1 MATHSEVRLKSIVQ
15 TAVDGII
22 TIDERGL
29 IDTFN
34 SAAERLFGYSAEE
47 VVGKNVNMLMPS
59 PYHEQHNGF
68 LAQYLATGEKKII
81 GLGREVVGRR
91 KDGSTFPMH
100 LSVGEMLLGDKRFFT
115 GILHDISN
123 RKQAEERALQSER
136 LAVIGQMIGV
146 VTHESRNALQ
156 RMQANLE
163 MLAMEVEDRPAELEY
178 ISRIQ
183 GAQDSLHHLYEEL
196 RSYVAPIV
204 LDYDLCRL
212 DDIVGQ
218 ALNEVSALH
227 QKRRIILQPRS
238 NGCDS
243 RCEVDPFR
251 ISQVFRNL
259 VENSVAACPDPLTIE
274 LVLSDAELNG
284 REALD
289 VVYRDNGPGLSNE
302 YREKVFEPFFTT
314 KANGT
319 GLGMAIAKRII
330 DAHGGRIAVNSNLS
344 AGAEFEIMLPRSV
357 A

>member
-123 RKQAEERALQSER
+123 RKQAEERALQSE
-136 LAVIGQMIGV
+136 
-146 VTHESRNALQ
+146 
-156 RMQANLE
+156 
-163 MLAMEVEDRPAELEY
+163 
-178 ISRIQ
+178 
-183 GAQDSLHHLYEEL
+183 
-196 RSYVAPIV
+196 
-204 LDYDLCRL
+204 
-212 DDIVGQ
+212 
-218 ALNEVSALH
+218 
-227 QKRRIILQPRS
+227 
-238 NGCDS
+238 
-243 RCEVDPFR
+243 
-251 ISQVFRNL
+251 
-259 VENSVAACPDPLTIE
+259 
-274 LVLSDAELNG
+274 
-284 REALD
+284 
-289 VVYRDNGPGLSNE
+289 
-302 YREKVFEPFFTT
+302 
-314 KANGT
+314 ANG
-319 GLGMAIAKRII
+319 
-330 DAHGGRIAVNSNLS
+330 SQ
-344 AGAEFEIMLPRSV
+344 
-357 A
+357 